1 MANQQSL
8 ELDPFKKK
16 KNFLFS
22 LCSKELGLNSNCSI
36 KYMPR
41 KINSV
46 FMIMDIEM
54 YIFF

>member
-16 KNFLFS
+16 KKKIFS